1 MLNAKLKN
9 TTSFFLRP
17 PPPFVGFLSLT
28 NCSDWCL
35 SLVFFPFNPFW
46 LAGALKNYILGTL
59 DLLKNDVVFF
69 SLAFSIYMFV
79 QLFGLLCKLRHFI
92 SQQYIAAIYVS
103 YYRIHTQNT
112 QNTYTEYI
120 HGANTQESAVFRVST
135 PQKSKLQ

>member
-35 SLVFFPFNPFW
+35 SLVFVPFNPFW

-69 SLAFSIYMFV
+69 SLAFSIYIFIFFYFIFYNSIYFLYV
-79 QLFGLLCKLRHFI
+79 CFYLLTISSHPTQATFSKNVIYDIGTEILF
-92 SQQYIAAIYVS
+92 
-103 YYRIHTQNT
+103 
-112 QNTYTEYI
+112 
-120 HGANTQESAVFRVST
+120 
-135 PQKSKLQ
+135 PQ